1 MYLLIIYYLLFYPVS
16 FFIKFIALLNIFLM
30 LNLFS
35 ANFMFCY
42 SAFEQGNLEL
52 RHYINAVLLLCQD
65 TGHMT
70 SL

>member
-1 MYLLIIYYLLFYPVS
+1 
-16 FFIKFIALLNIFLM
+16 M